1 MLTINRRVLVL
12 GGAVLIVIIAALSL
26 LFSGNGRPVSGPA
39 QSETASPTPSFSPTL
54 KDPQTPPDESVDDGL
69 EAFTSQ
75 FPIADQLPHYTPYW
89 GLQID
94 GEIKDGKI
102 PLRATIYY
110 KPGADVPAVTESQKP
125 YIEAFIKSVDQPD
138 GTYQITYGT
147 KLVERD

>member
-1 MLTINRRVLVL
+1 MLTIDKRVLIVGGVVL
-12 GGAVLIVIIAALSL
+12 LVIIAALSL
-26 LFSGNGRPVSGPA
+26 LFGGGRPVSGPTLL
-39 QSETASPTPSFSPTL
+39 ETASPTPSFSPTV
-54 KDPQTPPDESVDDGL
+54 KDPRTPPDESVDDGL
-69 EAFTSQ
+69 EAFTGK

-125 YIEAFIKSVDQPD
+125 YIEAFIKSVNQPD
-138 GTYQITYGT
+138 GTYQITYGA